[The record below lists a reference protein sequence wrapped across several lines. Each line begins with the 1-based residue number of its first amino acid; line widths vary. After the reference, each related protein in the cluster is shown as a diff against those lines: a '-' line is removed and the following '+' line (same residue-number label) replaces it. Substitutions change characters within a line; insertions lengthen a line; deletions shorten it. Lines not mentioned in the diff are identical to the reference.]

1 MNLDHFQHLKEGNK
15 KNPFVD
21 IIMPNF
27 NKERFIEES
36 INSVIAQTYDNWK
49 LFIID
54 DNSNDNSKKVINYF
68 ENNKIKIIFLK
79 KNKGV
84 AFCRNLAI
92 RYSNSKYI
100 AFIDSDDY
108 WSSNKLKEQINFMEE
123 FKYNLTYTDYTPF
136 SEKKD
141 RKIFKKKVI
150 PPDSLNYNQF
160 INNTSIAM
168 SSMIIKREAAGS
180 IKFPKVKICEDY
192 FFKCAI
198 LKKDNLAMK
207 LNQNTMFY
215 RISKNSLQSNKF
227 KNLYWVWHINKKYNR
242 LPFFK
247 NLKSLILITINSIKR
262 YGIK

>member
-1 MNLDHFQHLKEGNK
+1 MNLNHFQHLKEDNK
-15 KNPFVD
+15 KKPFVD

-27 NKERFIEES
+27 NKEKFIKES
-36 INSVIAQTYDNWK
+36 IKSVIAQTYANWK

-54 DNSNDNSKKVINYF
+54 DNSNDNSKNIINAF
-68 ENNKIKIIFLK
+68 KNNKIKIIFLK

-84 AFCRNLAI
+84 SFCRNLAI
-92 RYSNSKYI
+92 RFSNSKYI

-108 WSSNKLKEQINFMEE
+108 WSTNKLKEQINFMEE
-123 FKYNLTYTDYTPF
+123 FNYVLSYTDYTPF
-136 SEKKD
+136 SEKGD

-150 PPDSLNYNQF
+150 PPNSLNYNQF

-168 SSMIIKREAAGS
+168 SSMIIKRKVAGL

-198 LKKDNLAMK
+198 LKRDNLAVK

-242 LPFFK
+242 LSFFK

>member
-1 MNLDHFQHLKEGNK
+1 MNLDHLQHLKDDNK
-15 KNPFVD
+15 KTPFVD

-54 DNSNDNSKKVINYF
+54 DNSNDNSKKVINNF

-123 FKYNLTYTDYTPF
+123 FKYNLSYTDYTPF

-141 RKIFKKKVI
+141 RKIFKKK
-150 PPDSLNYNQF
+150 LF
-160 INNTSIAM
+160 
-168 SSMIIKREAAGS
+168 
-180 IKFPKVKICEDY
+180 
-192 FFKCAI
+192 
-198 LKKDNLAMK
+198 L
-207 LNQNTMFY
+207 
-215 RISKNSLQSNKF
+215 
-227 KNLYWVWHINKKYNR
+227 
-242 LPFFK
+242 
-247 NLKSLILITINSIKR
+247 LIH
-262 YGIK
+262 